1 VAAGCTVTLHHV
13 DHGLRP
19 DSADDTEVV
28 RTTAERLDVVL
39 RVHRVEITPGSNL
52 EARARAARRA
62 VLPSRVLTGH
72 TADDQAETVLL
83 RLLRGSG
90 ADGLGAMTPG
100 TTRPLLALRRH
111 ETRALCAELG
121 HVTVDDPM
129 NADPTH
135 QRVRIRHEVL
145 PLLAE
150 VAGRD
155 VVPLL
160 TRTADLLRDDG
171 LLLAELAAELDPTD
185 ARALVSAHP
194 TLARRAV
201 RSWLTVAGYPPDLAT
216 VDRVLAVARGEHV
229 ACEIGGGR
237 RVGRSGQRLCVTAE
251 GR

>member
-1 VAAGCTVTLHHV
+1 
-13 DHGLRP
+13 
-19 DSADDTEVV
+19 
-28 RTTAERLDVVL
+28 
-39 RVHRVEITPGSNL
+39 
-52 EARARAARRA
+52 
-62 VLPSRVLTGH
+62 VLTGH

-100 TTRPLLALRRH
+100 ETHPILALRRS
-111 ETRALCAELG
+111 ETRALCDELG
-121 HVTVDDPM
+121 HRTVDDPM
-129 NADPTH
+129 NVDPTH

-145 PLLAE
+145 PLLAA

-171 LLLAELAAELDPTD
+171 ALLTDLAGALDPTD
-185 ARALVSAHP
+185 ARAIAAAHP

-201 RSWLTVAGYPPDLAT
+201 RTWLTVDGYPPDLAT

-237 RVGRSGQRLCVTAE
+237 QVRRSGQRLCVSTA